1 VIETCGGRS
10 SRRDF
15 FMVDSSPEIGRLGAG
30 STGRGWGRRVGSIAL
45 AVTKGCQIERFA
57 HAVFPSTYAEL
68 LAVTGGDP
76 AVMA

>member
-1 VIETCGGRS
+1 
-10 SRRDF
+10 
-15 FMVDSSPEIGRLGAG
+15 
-30 STGRGWGRRVGSIAL
+30 L

>member
-15 FMVDSSPEIGRLGAG
+15 FMVDSSPEVGRLGAG

-45 AVTKGCQIERFA
+45 AVTKGCQIEQFA

-68 LAVTGGDP
+68 LVVTAGEAADV
-76 AVMA
+76 A